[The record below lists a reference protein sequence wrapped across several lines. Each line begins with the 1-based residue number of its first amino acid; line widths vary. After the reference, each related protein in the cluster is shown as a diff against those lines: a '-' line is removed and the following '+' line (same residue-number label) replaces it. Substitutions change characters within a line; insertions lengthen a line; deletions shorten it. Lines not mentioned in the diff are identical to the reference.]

1 MKEESDPQG
10 SFYPLARLS
19 ETHEM
24 LRQTCRDFA
33 DKELKPIAGIL
44 DKEHRYP
51 RDIVTQI
58 GELGLLSIDTP
69 VEEGGTGLDYLAYA
83 IAMEEISRGCAST
96 GVIMSVNNS
105 LYLGPVNKW
114 ATPEVH
120 RLLRPPGSQSV
131 RLSDGAVLL
140 QEKGRRS
147 VHHQSEDSVGETSL
161 GRPRHR
167 RHRESR

>member
-19 ETHEM
+19 DTHEM

-33 DKELKPIAGIL
+33 DRELKPIAGIL

-96 GVIMSVNNS
+96 GVIMSANNS
-105 LYLGPVNKW
+105 LYIAPLQIAGSEKLKQEW
-114 ATPEVH
+114 I
-120 RLLRPPGSQSV
+120 PPFCTGDRVGCFALSEPGNGS
-131 RLSDGAVLL
+131 
-140 QEKGRRS
+140 
-147 VHHQSEDSVGETSL
+147 
-161 GRPRHR
+161 
-167 RHRESR
+167 